1 MVKARSIR
9 VGIVGAGNNSR
20 AKHIPGFKSL
30 PEVEV
35 SAVAN
40 RSLES
45 GQRVADEFGI
55 PRVYNNWLELVHSA
69 EIDAVCIGTWPYM
82 HCPITLA
89 ALKAGKHVLTEARM
103 AMDATEAKLMY
114 QASLDHPNL
123 VTQIVPFPGSFKFD
137 LTIQEILASNY
148 LGDIVAIDIT
158 SNQNRFA
165 DFGGTIQWRQDRE
178 LSGYNILNMGMWYEG
193 LMRWVGPATRVSA
206 MSKVTVHSRKDSKG
220 DSRTVTIP
228 DHVDILCQ
236 MGNGSQARLQFSAVT
251 GFGGSNKIWIYG
263 TEGTLHL
270 DASTMTLY
278 IGNRTSKSLE
288 EIPIHPDK
296 VSTWRVEE
304 EFINAIRGQEPV
316 RYTTFKDGLAY
327 MEFTQ
332 AVTKSARSGQ
342 TVHLPL

>member
-1 MVKARSIR
+1 VVKARSIR

-20 AKHIPGFKSL
+20 SKHIPGFKSL

-35 SAVAN
+35 SGVAN

-55 PRVYNNWLELVHSA
+55 PRVYSNWLELVHSA

-103 AMDATEAKLMY
+103 AMDAAEAKLMY
-114 QASLDHPNL
+114 QASLDHPDL

-165 DFGGTIQWRQDRE
+165 DFDGTIQWRQDRE

-206 MSKVTVHSRKDSKG
+206 MCKVTVHSRKDSKG

-228 DHVDILCQ
+228 DHVDILCE

-278 IGNRTSKSLE
+278 LGSRTSKSLE

-316 RYTTFKDGLAY
+316 SYTTFKDGLAY

-332 AVTKSARSGQ
+332 AVTKSSRSGQ

>member
-35 SAVAN
+35 AGVAN

-55 PRVYNNWLELVHSA
+55 PRVYSNWLELVNSA

-89 ALKAGKHVLTEARM
+89 ALQAGKHVLTEARM
-103 AMDATEAKLMY
+103 AMDAAEAKLMY
-114 QASLDHPNL
+114 QASLDHSNL
-123 VTQIVPFPGSFKFD
+123 VTQIVPFPGSFKVD
-137 LTIQEILASNY
+137 LTIQEIVTSNY

-165 DFGGTIQWRQDRE
+165 DFNSSIQWRQDRD

-206 MSKVTVHSRKDSKG
+206 MSKVTVQSRKNSNG
-220 DSRTVTIP
+220 DGRTVTIP
-228 DHVDILCQ
+228 DHVDILCE

-263 TEGTLHL
+263 TQGTLHL
-270 DASTMTLY
+270 DASSMTMYL
-278 IGNRTSKSLE
+278 GNRTSKSLE

-296 VSTWRVEE
+296 ISTWRVEE
-304 EFINAIRGQEPV
+304 EFISAIRGQEPV

-327 MEFTQ
+327 MEFTE
-332 AVTKSARSGQ
+332 AVTKSARTGQ